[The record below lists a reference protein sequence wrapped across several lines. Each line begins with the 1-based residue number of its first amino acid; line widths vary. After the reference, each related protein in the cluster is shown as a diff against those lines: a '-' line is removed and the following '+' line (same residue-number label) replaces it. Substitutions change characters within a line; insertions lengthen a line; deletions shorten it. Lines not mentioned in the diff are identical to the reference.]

1 MSNNVEVEVQNE
13 TFTDKILDYLERLH
27 QDLDTTKK
35 EVEFHKLIVSTFEEH
50 DVEHPYIKVVEES
63 IKESEKF
70 IEALEGREV
79 QAQKLKQFLEGNLV
93 LDFDKFVFL
102 MIDITGRQVVNYVE
116 LKNEYLEVS
125 KKWTV
130 KN

>member
-13 TFTDKILDYLERLH
+13 TFTDKILDYLDKLH
-27 QDLDTTKK
+27 QDLEATKK

-50 DVEHPYIKVVEES
+50 GVEHPYIKVVKES
-63 IKESEKF
+63 IEETEKL
-70 IEALEGREV
+70 IAALEEREV
-79 QAQKLKQFLEGNLV
+79 QAQRLKQFLEGNLV

-116 LKNEYLEVS
+116 LKNEFLEVS
-125 KKWTV
+125 KKW
-130 KN
+130 KQK